1 MADRER
7 PTKRERRE
15 RARAERRERE
25 AAAAREERR
34 RRIVTVV
41 VTIAVVAGV
50 AALLVFTREPP
61 APTGVTISPA
71 AAQAAQDAAGCEA
84 VEIPPAPS
92 TQHLD
97 EPAPPAE
104 QLYAVR
110 PTDSGRHFAIT
121 ARVAT
126 YDEPVDERR
135 TTHNLEHG
143 AVVVWYRPEALPD
156 EQVSALKDW
165 ASARNRAG
173 FQGEGGTGIIVAPW
187 EGPFQSSNK
196 ALAVR
201 AWTVSMDCD
210 RFEEQA
216 LDKFLIENFGTHG
229 RAPEAAIAGYPDD
242 VLSFEDDGATPQQTA
257 SPPTPDDATPDDATP
272 DESPTPGATQ
282 PAETEPSPAG

>member
-15 RARAERRERE
+15 HARAERRERE
-25 AAAAREERR
+25 ATAAREERR

-61 APTGVTISPA
+61 APAGVTISPA
-71 AAQAAQDAAGCEA
+71 AADAAQDAAGCEA
-84 VEIPPAPS
+84 VEIPPAAS

-143 AVVVWYRPEALPD
+143 SVVVWYRPGVLPD

-173 FQGEGGTGIIVAPW
+173 FQGQGGAGIIVSPW
-187 EGPFQSSNK
+187 EGMFQSSDK

-201 AWTVSMDCD
+201 AWTVAMDCD

-229 RAPEAAIAGYPDD
+229 RAPEAAIARYPED
-242 VLSFEDDGATPQQTA
+242 VLSFEEDGATPQQTTP
-257 SPPTPDDATPDDATP
+257 PPTPGDATP
-272 DESPTPGATQ
+272 DEESPTPGPTQ